1 MHGNRNGRS
10 GSVCERDVTL
20 PVLQVTAYILVG
32 NFSLQLVTTHI
43 ARFLPYKP
51 KRRIGGLRR
60 SSPRE
65 RHERHE
71 VQRNICCTNVTTQLR
86 VGMNT

>member
-20 PVLQVTAYILVG
+20 PVLQVTAYVLVG

-60 SSPRE
+60 SSPRVVLSE
-65 RHERHE
+65 HLYYLEHIPLAALCMY
-71 VQRNICCTNVTTQLR
+71 Q
-86 VGMNT
+86 